1 LKEELIA
8 TGDAVIFHQDGNPF
22 WAEWNGRCMA
32 RIRDEVMPDG
42 MHPQGDRKRDGGR
55 EALVAAYARVIEN
68 EAFFADCPEL
78 VPYTRRSARTGSKSK
93 LRPCTELSELRL
105 RSTKI

>member
-42 MHPQGDRKRDGGR
+42 MHPPAASGGEVSADKSDR
-55 EALVAAYARVIEN
+55 
-68 EAFFADCPEL
+68 CQ
-78 VPYTRRSARTGSKSK
+78 
-93 LRPCTELSELRL
+93 
-105 RSTKI
+105 